1 MFLILIGVL
10 VCSIIFFIRLSKK
23 NSTLKE
29 FWQKTSKEALYL
41 RTQLSKK
48 ENELSSS
55 LNKIALLQNL
65 NLELEQTNLKNKETI
80 MAMEKNESTSLNYFK
95 NEIKR
100 LTLNLSSYKEQVDIM
115 GEQLK
120 TIDKEKFQA
129 QRELSVLKDKA
140 SKVSISSQKDFQS
153 LESKVVT
160 LTNENLSLKKQIQEL
175 ESETIEKLKDQ
186 QKQDEAQI
194 LKLKKHLINSSFL
207 YKGMRG
213 LKEMAEERNQN
224 LEVAV
229 RTLSKWVLEQKNMDF
244 DLSDSQPIGS
254 ILGEALESIG
264 QSLIPAQEDH
274 QLESNQ

>member
-10 VCSIIFFIRLSKK
+10 VCTIIFCIRLSKK

-48 ENELSSS
+48 ENELGSS

-65 NLELEQTNLKNKETI
+65 NLELEKANNENRETI
-80 MAMEKNESTSLNYFK
+80 STMEKNESRSFGYFK

-100 LTLNLSSYKEQVDIM
+100 LTLNLSSYKEQIDVM

-120 TIDKEKFQA
+120 TIDKEKSQA
-129 QRELSVLKDKA
+129 QRELGILQDKA
-140 SKVSISSQKDFQS
+140 QKVSSLTQKDFQS
-153 LESKVVT
+153 LESKVVS

-175 ESETIEKLKDQ
+175 ESKTIEQLKDQ

-229 RTLSKWVLEQKNMDF
+229 RSLSKWVLEQKHIDF
-244 DLSDSQPIGS
+244 DLSEAQPIGS

-274 QLESNQ
+274 QVESNQ